1 MVLFS
6 RIAMILAAV
15 LMFSALPATAQQA
28 GSSAAATPPVAS
40 GTAVATPSPG
50 ASIATGAA
58 SGPMVFTAEQLLA
71 IAGGAVVGAFAADLV
86 LHGGLATA
94 AGALLGGYVGHWFYT
109 QPPSAAPGAG

>member
-15 LMFSALPATAQQA
+15 LRFSALPATAQQA
-28 GSSAAATPPVAS
+28 GSSAAATPP
-40 GTAVATPSPG
+40 
-50 ASIATGAA
+50 AA
-58 SGPMVFTAEQLLA
+58 SGAAVAAPTASAVEATSSPMVFTAEQLLA